1 MMDYES
7 KARLAHL
14 HDMSLVACT
23 IRLRAARY
31 VTGLAAKD
39 LAATCGISKQT
50 LSSAENAACYPSR
63 EVMRFLYREHRI
75 DFNFM
80 MNGDFVQLPGDVQEN
95 LFPAL
100 ERANSEWDRKQGS
113 S

>member
-39 LAATCGISKQT
+39 LAATCRDLQADPIQRRERGL
-50 LSSAENAACYPSR
+50 LSFAGSDAVP
-63 EVMRFLYREHRI
+63 
-75 DFNFM
+75 
-80 MNGDFVQLPGDVQEN
+80 LP
-95 LFPAL
+95 
-100 ERANSEWDRKQGS
+100 RAPH
-113 S
+113 